1 MTPQATRPAHRPTSP
16 RAAAPRLLL
25 GCVAF
30 LLLTGFRPFTPVTS
44 VCPKCPVAGDRVT
57 LKDDTTIVCK
67 VVAKNQDG
75 YVLERYGELRFAQ
88 FREVKAV
95 KWRTGKEPLGLQG
108 YDQVLIKNREQTLLH
123 GTLISIEPGKPL
135 ALRGKQGQ
143 IFLIHPEQVLVY
155 YQRGARKAP
164 PKPPADEPAADAA
177 PAG

>member
-1 MTPQATRPAHRPTSP
+1 MTSLALRRVPRPLSP
-16 RAAAPRLLL
+16 ARVGLRLLL
-25 GCVAF
+25 GGVAF
-30 LLLTGFRPFTPVTS
+30 LMLTGFRPFTPVTS
-44 VCPKCPVAGDRVT
+44 VCPKCPVVGDRVT
-57 LKDDTTIVCK
+57 LKDDSTIVCK
-67 VVAKNQDG
+67 VIAKNQDG

-88 FREVKAV
+88 FREVKGV
-95 KWRTGKEPLGLQG
+95 KWRTGKEPLGLNG

-143 IFLIHPEQVLVY
+143 IFLIHPQQVLVY

-164 PKPPADEPAADAA
+164 PKPPADDGGADAA